1 MNTILKTLAAL
12 ALIAVITA
20 TCVYIYQSLNPS
32 PPVLGPP
39 PSPTPIPIPTP
50 TPTPAPTPTPTPAPT
65 PTPTP
70 TPPPPVDPE
79 IVKVEK
85 NNPVMP
91 KYAPINDAVML
102 QNMRV
107 EGKTYRSAVIAQV
120 KGRATKKDWGVV
132 NAAVGFEY
140 VYSVESTG
148 KIVKNDGL
156 TIIEERTFSN
166 VDEKLLVGDVDLS
179 LNIPKNGIAKT
190 IARLYRIDD
199 EIIDTVNEVVDT
211 VNRVSRVTLSE
222 QHLKE
227 LVEVIPSLD
236 PDKMKG
242 KLLMFSKAGNQRLLQ
257 GKKVRIE
264 FKDGLG
270 ITRIEPIGCGLTDE
284 EKEII
289 IRTNFI
295 MDHYIM
301 PDKKVE
307 VGDEWTVNADVFSGL
322 IDPRLR
328 GAVGGEVTIMRAADA
343 PDQNLDGNTRRLKLK
358 NGEINVTI
366 PDDKNRVTGTVT
378 DVKGTCII
386 PDKYGVIKGGVIS
399 GRVKYTEVSTDH
411 FLFEARMEATPQLE
425 IHYECE
431 VLDSEQ

>member
-1 MNTILKTLAAL
+1 MNTILKTLAAI
-12 ALIAVITA
+12 ALISVITA
-20 TCVYIYQSLNPS
+20 TYVYIYQSLNPS
-32 PPVLGPP
+32 PVPVPP
-39 PSPTPIPIPTP
+39 VVNKPGSTEPDPSPK
-50 TPTPAPTPTPTPAPT
+50 
-65 PTPTP
+65 PTP

-79 IVKVEK
+79 PVKVEK

-91 KYAPINDAVML
+91 KYAPINDPVIL

-107 EGKTYRSAVIAQV
+107 EGKTYRSVVMAEV

-132 NAAVGFEY
+132 NAAVGFNY

-148 KIVKNDGL
+148 KIIKNDGL

-166 VDEKLLVGDVDLS
+166 VAENLLVGDFNLS
-179 LNIPKNGIAKT
+179 LDIPKNGITSA
-190 IARLYRIDD
+190 IASFFSINN
-199 EIIDTVNEVVDT
+199 EIIDIVNG
-211 VNRVSRVTLSE
+211 VSHVKLSE
-222 QHLKE
+222 AHLKK
-227 LVEVIPSLD
+227 LSEVMPTLD

-289 IRTNFI
+289 IRTNFV

-301 PDKKVE
+301 TDKKVE

-328 GAVGGEVTIMRAADA
+328 GAIGGEVTIMRVADA
-343 PDQNLDGNTRRLKLK
+343 PDQNLDGNTRRLKLI

-366 PDDKNRVTGTVT
+366 PDDKNRVTGSVT
-378 DVKGTCII
+378 NVKGTCII
-386 PDKYGVIKGGVIS
+386 PDKYGVIKSGVIT
-399 GRVKYTEVSTDH
+399 GRVRYTEVSTDH

>member
-1 MNTILKTLAAL
+1 MNTILKTLAAI
-12 ALIAVITA
+12 ALIAFITA
-20 TCVYIYQSLNPS
+20 TCVHICQSLNPS
-32 PPVLGPP
+32 IQQVDLPPVEIIPP
-39 PSPTPIPIPTP
+39 QPK
-50 TPTPAPTPTPTPAPT
+50 
-65 PTPTP
+65 PTP
-70 TPPPPVDPE
+70 TPPPPVDPRPVE
-79 IVKVEK
+79 VEK

-91 KYAPINDAVML
+91 TYAPINDAVIL

-107 EGKTYRSAVIAQV
+107 EGKTYRSSVIAEV

-132 NAAVGFEY
+132 NAAVGFNY
-140 VYSVESTG
+140 KYMVESTG

-166 VDEKLLVGDVDLS
+166 VNETLLVGDVDLS
-179 LNIPKNGIAKT
+179 LKIPRNRITDAIASWCGVNNE
-190 IARLYRIDD
+190 LIDK
-199 EIIDTVNEVVDT
+199 INE
-211 VNRVSRVTLSE
+211 NSHVTLSE
-222 QHLKE
+222 GDLKI
-227 LVEVIPSLD
+227 LSEVIPSLD

-270 ITRIEPIGCGLTDE
+270 ITKIEPIGCGLTEE

-301 PDKKVE
+301 ADKKVE
-307 VGDEWTVNADVFSGL
+307 VGDEWTVNANVFSGL

-328 GAVGGEVTIMRAADA
+328 GKVAGEVTIMRAADA
-343 PDQNLDGNTRRLKLK
+343 PDQNLDGNTRRLKLI

-366 PDDKNRVTGTVT
+366 PDEKNRVTGSVT
-378 DVKGTCII
+378 KVKGTCII
-386 PDKYGVIKGGVIS
+386 PDKYGVIKGGEIS
-399 GRVKYTEVSTDH
+399 GRVEYTEVSTDH
-411 FLFEARMEATPQLE
+411 FLFEARMEAMPQLK
-425 IHYECE
+425 IQYECE

>member
-1 MNTILKTLAAL
+1 MNTILKTLAAI
-12 ALIAVITA
+12 ALIAFITA
-20 TCVYIYQSLNPS
+20 TCVHICQSLNPS
-32 PPVLGPP
+32 PVPPVDTPPVDKQPVDPP
-39 PSPTPIPIPTP
+39 PSESPQPLPL
-50 TPTPAPTPTPTPAPT
+50 
-65 PTPTP
+65 
-70 TPPPPVDPE
+70 PPVYTEPF
-79 IVKVEK
+79 KVEK

-91 KYAPINDAVML
+91 KYTPVNDPVIL

-107 EGKTYRSAVIAQV
+107 EGKTYRSVVMAEV

-132 NAAVGFEY
+132 NAAVGFNY

-148 KIVKNDGL
+148 KIIKNDGL

-166 VDEKLLVGDVDLS
+166 VNEKLLVGDVDLS
-179 LNIPKNGIAKT
+179 LKIPRNGITDVIASLFGVNNET
-190 IARLYRIDD
+190 IDMIND
-199 EIIDTVNEVVDT
+199 N
-211 VNRVSRVTLSE
+211 SHVTLSE
-222 QHLKE
+222 GDLKI
-227 LVEVIPSLD
+227 LSEVIPSLN

-270 ITRIEPIGCGLTDE
+270 ITRIEPIGCGLTEE

-301 PDKKVE
+301 ADKKVE
-307 VGDEWTVNADVFSGL
+307 VGDEWTVNANVFSGL

-328 GAVGGEVTIMRAADA
+328 GKVAGEVTIMRAADA
-343 PDQNLDGNTRRLKLK
+343 PDQNLDGNTRRLKLI

-366 PDDKNRVTGTVT
+366 PDEKNRVTGSVT
-378 DVKGTCII
+378 NVKGTCII
-386 PDKYGVIKGGVIS
+386 PDKYGVIKGGELT

-411 FLFEARMEATPQLE
+411 ILFEARMEAMPQLE

>member
-12 ALIAVITA
+12 ALITIIMMAGVH
-20 TCVYIYQSLNPS
+20 IYQSLNPS
-32 PPVLGPP
+32 PVPVPPVVNKPGPTEP
-39 PSPTPIPIPTP
+39 DPSPK
-50 TPTPAPTPTPTPAPT
+50 
-65 PTPTP
+65 PTP
-70 TPPPPVDPE
+70 TPPSPVDPAP
-79 IVKVEK
+79 VKVEK
-85 NNPVMP
+85 DNPVMP
-91 KYAPINDAVML
+91 KYSAINDPVIL

-107 EGKTYRSAVIAQV
+107 EGKTYRSVVIAEV

-132 NAAVGFEY
+132 NATVGFNY

-148 KIVKNDGL
+148 KIIKNDGL

-166 VDEKLLVGDVDLS
+166 VNEKLLVGDVDLS
-179 LNIPKNGIAKT
+179 LKIPRNGITDVIAPLFGVTNET
-190 IARLYRIDD
+190 IDMIND
-199 EIIDTVNEVVDT
+199 N
-211 VNRVSRVTLSE
+211 SHVTLSE
-222 QHLKE
+222 GDLKI
-227 LVEVIPSLD
+227 LSEVIPSLD

-270 ITRIEPIGCGLTDE
+270 ITSIEPIGCGLTEE

-289 IRTNFI
+289 IRTNFV

-301 PDKKVE
+301 TDKKVE
-307 VGDEWTVNADVFSGL
+307 VGDEWRVNADVFSGL

-328 GAVGGEVTIMRAADA
+328 GAVGGEVTIMRVADA
-343 PDQNLDGNTRRLKLK
+343 PGQDLDGNTRRLKLI

-366 PDDKNRVTGTVT
+366 PDDKNRVTGSVT
-378 DVKGTCII
+378 NIKGSCII
-386 PDKYGVIKGGVIS
+386 PDKYGVIKEGVIS

-411 FLFEARMEATPQLE
+411 FLFEARMEATPELE